1 MSGLVAGAA
10 AGAAV
15 LLLAPSRPRLG
26 GGVGSGMDGA
36 GGASQPRRRAGP
48 LVVAG
53 AGAGVTALVLGGGG
67 IVAVWAALGTAV
79 LLAGR
84 ALLARRAS
92 ARAAAGTRERVV
104 AVCEVLA
111 SELRS
116 GRPPASALDA
126 AAQEWPAV
134 GGVRRA
140 ERLGADVPTAWR
152 ALARVPGADD
162 LRLVAAAWQVS
173 ARTGA
178 GLAEALARVAAL
190 ARSTQATR
198 RVVASE
204 LASARATA
212 RLMAGLPVVA
222 LLMGGTTGGDPV
234 RFLTATPVGL
244 GCLAGGLAAG
254 FLGLWWIEAIADDV
268 TRSAT

>member
-15 LLLAPSRPRLG
+15 LLLAPSRPRVG
-26 GGVGSGMDGA
+26 GRGDATA
-36 GGASQPRRRAGP
+36 GGPQRPAGT

-53 AGAGVTALVLGGGG
+53 VVAGGTALVLGGGG

-92 ARAAAGTRERVV
+92 ARAAARTRERVV
-104 AVCEVLA
+104 SVCEALA

-116 GRPPASALDA
+116 GRPPATALA
-126 AAQEWPAV
+126 AAAEEWPAV
-134 GGVRRA
+134 AGVRRA

-152 ALARVPGADD
+152 ALARSPGADD

-190 ARSTQATR
+190 ARATQGTR

-234 RFLTATPVGL
+234 HFLTATPVGL
-244 GCLAGGLAAG
+244 GCLAGGLVAG

-268 TRSAT
+268 TRSAS